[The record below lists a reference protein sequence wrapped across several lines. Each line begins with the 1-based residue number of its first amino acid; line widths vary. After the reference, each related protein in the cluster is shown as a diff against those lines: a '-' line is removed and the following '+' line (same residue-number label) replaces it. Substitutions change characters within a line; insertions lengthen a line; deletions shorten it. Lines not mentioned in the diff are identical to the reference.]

1 MELNAIRK
9 DYSLLEEE
17 KRVLSDQLGTALG
30 EKEKGRK
37 ENQVLVEKINR
48 MNSDKYLLLKE
59 IEVLNKANE
68 GYVWFW
74 LGRVFLINLGL
85 CEN

>member
-1 MELNAIRK
+1 MLKNLHETAKEYCRNQEVELNAIRK

-68 GYVWFW
+68 G
-74 LGRVFLINLGL
+74 
-85 CEN
+85 